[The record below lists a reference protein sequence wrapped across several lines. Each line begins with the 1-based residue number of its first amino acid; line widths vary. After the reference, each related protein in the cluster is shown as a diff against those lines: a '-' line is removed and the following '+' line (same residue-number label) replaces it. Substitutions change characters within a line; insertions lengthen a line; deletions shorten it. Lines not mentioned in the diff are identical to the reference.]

1 MTEGHACGGKR
12 SWCYVKEEVCMTRE
26 TDIDGEAHMLC
37 MVEGEHGELTL
48 KSNSMS
54 MYLPNRLEL
63 SFLFV
68 LALPKA

>member
-1 MTEGHACGGKR
+1 
-12 SWCYVKEEVCMTRE
+12 
-26 TDIDGEAHMLC
+26 